1 VLHAKN
7 TVPDQKFNGERTVLM
22 KPLRWILLTAL
33 MAGMGNVALAMD
45 LSVQTG
51 LNVNTWDSDT
61 NDRGSQTYVP
71 VTIDAAQGDFSARVL
86 SAFVSTRIDP
96 SDASKNSMTTA
107 IDTKV
112 NVSYAVV
119 EKFPVD
125 ILFGLDFNLPTGRTD
140 LDSEERRML
149 LDPDLVSIS
158 RYGEGFN
165 VNPTI
170 TMAKQ
175 GDRWGAGVGVGYLWR
190 GEYDFSDTARDFDP
204 GEIFNIT
211 AEGIY
216 AFTDAWQGRLFGEL
230 AWYGADELE
239 SRDYYQ
245 EGDFILTGVGVDYF
259 QATWE
264 AALSVQGIFRG
275 KSEFPADNMQLATE
289 DRAGYGD
296 EYLADLTVRYLVNPE
311 TTLSSRLY
319 YLLVME
325 NDYDET
331 DPSFIDEKKKVS
343 LAVSLLR
350 QFSPQFSARIGLEG
364 YLLDQGRNW
373 YIDEDRSYRGL
384 VADVSLTKAF

>member
-1 VLHAKN
+1 
-7 TVPDQKFNGERTVLM
+7 M
-22 KPLRWILLTAL
+22 KPFRWILLSVL
-33 MAGMGNVALAMD
+33 FLIAGGVAQAMD

-51 LNVNTWDSDT
+51 LNVNVWDSDT

-71 VTIDAAQGDFSARVL
+71 VTIDAVQGEFSARVL

-119 EKFPVD
+119 DKFPVD
-125 ILFGLDFNLPTGRTD
+125 ILFGLDLNLPTGRTD

-149 LDPDLVSIS
+149 LDPDLVTLS

-165 VNPTI
+165 LNPTI

-175 GDRWGAGVGVGYLWR
+175 GDRWGIGAGVGYLWR

-204 GEIFNIT
+204 GDIFNVT

-230 AWYGADELE
+230 AWYGTDQVE
-239 SRDYYQ
+239 SLDYYQ
-245 EGDFILTGVGVDYF
+245 EGDFILAGIGVDYF

-264 AALSVQGIFRG
+264 AALSAQGIFRG
-275 KSEFPADNMQLATE
+275 KSEFPTDNRQLATE

-296 EYLADLTVRYLVNPE
+296 EYLADLNLRYLMNPE

-319 YLLVME
+319 YLMVMK
-325 NDYDET
+325 NDYDED
-331 DPSFIDEKKKVS
+331 DPSFIDEKQKIS
-343 LAVSLLR
+343 LALSLLHS
-350 QFSPQFSARIGLEG
+350 FSSRTSGRIGLEG

-373 YIDEDRSYRGL
+373 YVDEDRNYRGFI
-384 VADVSLTKAF
+384 VDASMTWAF